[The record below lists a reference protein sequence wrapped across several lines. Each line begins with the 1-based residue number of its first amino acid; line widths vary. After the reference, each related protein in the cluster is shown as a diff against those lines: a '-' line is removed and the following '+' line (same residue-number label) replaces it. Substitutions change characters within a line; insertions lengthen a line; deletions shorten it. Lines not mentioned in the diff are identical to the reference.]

1 MSALRRLRAGRLRT
15 LRLLNTINKLFSIG
29 LLCGLLVGV
38 ALTALVAWYFLSP
51 SGSSPT
57 VVSPSAVCNVTPLS
71 EPPTSDSGYY
81 TARFVAYGDIDGD
94 DDVPCGMLS
103 DVRIAVVEANNRLN
117 WWKAVGGSELGIER
131 FIPPGARVPTTVERL
146 AAAPAQFTITG
157 ADGTANMLVADDPE
171 IRVYL
176 VCAILP
182 GDDLIAGCN
191 HNDSRIGESVFNS
204 TVYIYFT
211 HGHAILEVGNSD
223 RYQRF
228 LNGMASSAAPV
239 TIMFEAMSFDDTI
252 DISDSLLEYVLNDI
266 SDDISEHPDYDNM
279 VQSFAQPI
287 DGLDVI
293 VVDSAYVNNWWAVVS
308 DNGVNELEARR
319 LRVDSEV
326 LEHDWVHI
334 ITTDSDGLAE
344 TMLSP
349 GDYLICS
356 VTYWDGDLD
365 CVYENL
371 NSGNYKFY
379 VEFWNGGNSSSI
391 LRYMQ

>member
-1 MSALRRLRAGRLRT
+1 MTR
-15 LRLLNTINKLFSIG
+15 IFIY
-29 LLCGLLVGV
+29 GLLVGV
-38 ALTALVAWYFLSP
+38 AVTACGRPLPDSAL
-51 SGSSPT
+51 T
-57 VVSPSAVCNVTPLS
+57 VVSSSAPTAIVTCDVMPLGK
-71 EPPTSDSGYY
+71 TAKSGDD
-81 TARFVAYGDIDGD
+81 TVTVRFVAYGDMDSD
-94 DDVPCGMLS
+94 DDVPCGMLP

-131 FIPPGARVPTTVERL
+131 FIPPGARVPTTAERL

-157 ADGTANMLVADDPE
+157 ADGTVNMLIADDPE
-171 IRVYL
+171 IRVYS

-191 HNDSRIGESVFNS
+191 HNDFRIGESVFNS

-211 HGHAILEVGNSD
+211 HGHATLEVGSSD

-228 LNGMASSAAPV
+228 LNGMAPSAAPV

-252 DISDSLLEYVLNDI
+252 DISDSLLEYVLDDI
-266 SDDISEHPDYDNM
+266 SDDISEHPDYDSM

-334 ITTDSDGLAE
+334 ITTDPDGLAE
-344 TMLSP
+344 TMLVP

-365 CVYENL
+365 CVYKNL